1 VLVGIVV
8 AYISPEKKPRAAREL
23 FVIIRGFA
31 LSLGS
36 HDKKGS
42 WGEPH
47 ESVFA
52 QHPYKETI

>member
-1 VLVGIVV
+1 MKTHDDHFRLI
-8 AYISPEKKPRAAREL
+8 KKPRPAGQL
-23 FVIIRGFA
+23 FFIICGFA

-36 HDKKGS
+36 HDKKGY

-52 QHPYKETI
+52 QHLHEETI